1 MCLTNIHA
9 YFAYS
14 IRQIFAGYI
23 FFIHKVF
30 HGKINQLK
38 YNQQA
43 SIMIILRRIKIL
55 FGEFNFIYAQKK

>member
-9 YFAYS
+9 YFAYN

-30 HGKINQLK
+30 HGKISQLK

-43 SIMIILRRIKIL
+43 SIMIILHRIKIL
-55 FGEFNFIYAQKK
+55 FGEFNFIYTQKK